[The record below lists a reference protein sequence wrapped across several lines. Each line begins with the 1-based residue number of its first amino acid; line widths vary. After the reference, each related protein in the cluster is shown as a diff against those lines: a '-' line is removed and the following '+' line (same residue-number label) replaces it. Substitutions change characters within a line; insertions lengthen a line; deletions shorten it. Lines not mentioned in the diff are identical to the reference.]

1 MSARR
6 FAALAR
12 ALLLPLLL
20 LCCLPARAHKP
31 SDSYLTLRLDGER
44 IEARWDIALRDL
56 DFAIGVDGDGDGRLT
71 WDEIRARHGAIAA
84 YALARLQV
92 DSELGA
98 CALAP
103 QGGQLVEQHGDGA
116 YTVLR
121 LQGRCTARPARLTVH
136 YRLFADTDAQ
146 HRGLL
151 GVDSG
156 GAVRS
161 AILGGDQ
168 PRQVV
173 ELAWRTPGQEFLAY
187 LRHGVWHIWIGFD
200 HILFLVSLL
209 LPAVLIRQDGAWQGV
224 PGLRT
229 AGVDV
234 LKTVT
239 AFTLAHSVTLT
250 LAALGMLA
258 LPTRW
263 VESAIAASVVVAAL
277 NNVVPVVQRRR
288 WLAAFL
294 FGLVHGFGFAGVL
307 AELGLPRDALALALV
322 GFNVGVEL
330 GQLAIVAV
338 VLPLAFAVR
347 GTRLYRRVLL
357 PGGSVAI
364 ALVACAWLAERALDW
379 QLPPLFGAA

>member
-1 MSARR
+1 MSVRR
-6 FAALAR
+6 FAALAC
-12 ALLLPLLL
+12 ALL
-20 LCCLPARAHKP
+20 LCCMPARAHKP
-31 SDSYLTLRLDGER
+31 SDSYLNLRLDGER

-71 WDEIRARHGAIAA
+71 WDEIRARHDAIAA

-103 QGGQLVEQHGDGA
+103 QGEQLIEQHGDGA

-121 LQGRCTARPARLTVH
+121 LQGRCTARPARLTVT

-161 AILGGDQ
+161 AILGGDR

-209 LPAVLIRQDGAWQGV
+209 LPAVLVWRGGAWEGV
-224 PGLRT
+224 AGLRA

-250 LAALGMLA
+250 LAALGVLA
-258 LPTRW
+258 LPSRW

-294 FGLVHGFGFAGVL
+294 FGLVHGFGFASVL
-307 AELGLPRDALALALV
+307 AELGLPRDALALALL

-330 GQLAIVAV
+330 GQLAIVAA
-338 VLPLAFAVR
+338 VLPLAFALR
-347 GTRLYRRVLL
+347 DTRLYRRMLL

-364 ALVACAWLAERALDW
+364 ALVACVWLAERMFDW
-379 QLPPLFGAA
+379 QLPALFGAA